1 MEVRCEFYTRG
12 VVVEYR
18 RLGRSG
24 VKISEISLG
33 SWLTYGGSVAE
44 EQATACVHKAY
55 ESGINFFDTANV
67 YMRGA
72 AEEIVGRA
80 LRGFDRDSYFLATKV
95 FFPMGEGPNDRGL
108 SRKHITE
115 QCHASLKRLG
125 VDYVDLY
132 QCHRYDANTPLEET
146 LRTLDDLVRQGK
158 VLYIGVSEWTADQI
172 SDALVIAKEMNLD
185 RIVSNQPRYNMIQ
198 RQIEVEVVPLSERE
212 GVGQVVFSPLA
223 QGILTGKYRPGEAPE
238 QGTRAA
244 DSESNR
250 FMRELMNEE
259 VLSAVEALRSVASD
273 ADLSMSQL
281 ALAWVLRQENVS
293 SAIIGA
299 SRPEQVEDNAGASGA
314 KLSSDMISEIDRILD
329 RRDRARLGNGLGLL
343 SLPSLRAVL

>member
-1 MEVRCEFYTRG
+1 MFYTRG

-24 VKISEISLG
+24 VKVSEISLG

-172 SDALVIAKEMNLD
+172 SDALVIAKEMNLE

-198 RQIEVEVVPLSERE
+198 RQIEVEVVPLSESE

-314 KLSSDMISEIDRILD
+314 KLSPDVISEIDRILD
-329 RRDRARLGNGLGLL
+329 GVIVRG
-343 SLPSLRAVL
+343 